1 MICLMQTSAKK
12 GKHNQVPAD
21 AVPLEAI
28 KFEAGANIE
37 AMDGYNWY
45 KAKIIEVKISFFIFD
60 FFVDLLPSFFRT
72 FYL

>member
-45 KAKIIEVKISFFIFD
+45 KAKIIEVKISFFILTFLLTCYLL
-60 FFVDLLPSFFRT
+60 FFVRFT
-72 FYL
+72 